1 MTRVG
6 LLFAGTVLCAGAA
19 IASTQSAVFS
29 GTVLSTC
36 SLTVGSAGVIT
47 SNAGGTTL
55 SSNNSGGSSS
65 VVTAIAT
72 GASFNVTAEA
82 PSSFTVGNSTNV
94 TFAATY
100 DLTGA
105 TSATGVSGAVQTLL
119 GVGSTTVD
127 VDLTATKSSGVFEAG
142 AYSASVTVRCE

>member
-1 MTRVG
+1 MRVG
-6 LLFAGTVLCAGAA
+6 LLFVGTILCAGAA

-36 SLTVGSAGVIT
+36 SLTAGTPGVIT
-47 SNAGGTTL
+47 SNAGSTTL
-55 SSNNSGGSSS
+55 SSNNSGGSGST
-65 VVTAIAT
+65 VTAVAT
-72 GASFNVTAEA
+72 GASFNVTAEV
-82 PSSFTVGNSTNV
+82 PSTFTVGSSTNV

-119 GVGSTTVD
+119 GVGTTTVD
-127 VDLTATKSSGVFEAG
+127 VDLTATKSSGVFAAG